1 MTPEEALNASVAEV
15 APLVRSRAL
24 SPVALAE
31 ASLAR
36 LEGTGKALNA
46 VATLTR
52 ERAMEEARSAES
64 DIAAGHYRGPLHGI
78 PYGAKDLLATR
89 GIPTGWG
96 ARPLRG
102 QTFPEDATVI
112 RRLRE
117 AGAVLVAKLAMI
129 ELAGGLGYNT
139 PEASSSGATSNPWDR
154 ARWSCGSSS
163 GSGSATA
170 AALVGFSIGSETWG
184 SILCPSAFDGVTG
197 LRPTYGR
204 VPRTGAMALSWTM
217 DKIGPMA
224 RSAEDCRLVL
234 EAIGGPDP
242 GDPSS
247 LTVDRPSPPAAG
259 APAPDPRGYH
269 VGVLR
274 ADYGKIYD
282 PEVAA
287 AFEEAVRKLSGL
299 GVAVSDA
306 TLPDFPYD
314 ETATL
319 VIVVEAAAAFE
330 PLITSGR
337 VRELV
342 EPAARWA
349 GEAAKSVSGVDYVR
363 AMQARRLIEQG
374 FEEMFARYDFLVAPT
389 MPIVAAK
396 LTDKLETAFAYTDS
410 LGSGGN
416 LAGLP
421 ALSMPC
427 GFSKGGLP
435 IGIQVV
441 GRPWDEER
449 ILALGRLYQENTDWH
464 RRRPPLV
471 PPRSA

>member
-1 MTPEEALNASVAEV
+1 MTPEQALDATVSEA
-15 APLVRSRAL
+15 APLVRSGKL

-31 ASLAR
+31 ASLER
-36 LEGTGKALNA
+36 LGGVGRTLNA

-52 ERAMEEARSAES
+52 DRALEEARAAEKE
-64 DIAAGHYRGPLHGI
+64 IAEGRYRGPLHGI

-96 ARPLRG
+96 ARPLRA
-102 QTFPEDATVI
+102 QTFDADATVI

-139 PEASSSGATSNPWDR
+139 AAASSSGATSNPWDR

-184 SILCPSAFDGVTG
+184 SILCPSAFDGVAG
-197 LRPTYGR
+197 LRPTYGL

-234 EAIGGPDP
+234 GAIAGHDP
-242 GDPSS
+242 SDPSS
-247 LTVDRPSPPAAG
+247 LAERIDVDGPT
-259 APAPDPRGYH
+259 PDSARGYR
-269 VGVLR
+269 VGVVR
-274 ADYGKIYD
+274 PAFGKIYD
-282 PEVAA
+282 TEVEA
-287 AFEEAVRKLSGL
+287 AFEEAVRALSGL
-299 GVAVSDA
+299 GIAA
-306 TLPDFPYD
+306 TDVKLPDLPFD
-314 ETATL
+314 EAAIL

-337 VRELV
+337 VRRLV
-342 EPAARWA
+342 EPAAKWA
-349 GEAAKSVSGVDYVR
+349 GDVAKTVSGVDYVR
-363 AMQARRLIEQG
+363 AMQARRLIQQA
-374 FEEMFARYDFLVAPT
+374 FEEIYRQHDLLVSPT
-389 MPIVAAK
+389 MPILASK
-396 LTDKLETAFAYTDS
+396 LIDKLETAFTYNDP
-410 LGSGGN
+410 LGSGAN

-421 ALSMPC
+421 ALSLPC
-427 GFSKGGLP
+427 GFSKSGLP
-435 IGIQVV
+435 V
-441 GRPWDEER
+441 GLQIVGCPLDEAR
-449 ILALGRLYQENTDWH
+449 VLALGRLYQEHTDWH
-464 RRRPPLV
+464 RRRPVMTEAKPT
-471 PPRSA
+471 

>member
-1 MTPEEALNASVAEV
+1 MTPEEALDATVSEV
-15 APLVRSRAL
+15 APLVRSGKL
-24 SPVALAE
+24 SPVAFAE
-31 ASLAR
+31 ASLSR
-36 LEGTGKALNA
+36 LETTGKSLNA

-52 ERAMEEARSAES
+52 DRALEEARSAERE
-64 DIAAGHYRGPLHGI
+64 IAAGHYRGPLHGV

-102 QTFPEDATVI
+102 QVLPEDATVI

-139 PEASSSGATSNPWDR
+139 PAASSSGATSNPWDR
-154 ARWSCGSSS
+154 GRWSCGSSS

-170 AALVGFSIGSETWG
+170 AALVGFAIGSETWG

-217 DKIGPMA
+217 DKLGPMA
-224 RSAEDCRLVL
+224 RSAEDCRLIL
-234 EAIGGPDP
+234 DAIAGPDP

-247 LTVDRPSPPAAG
+247 LETTAREE
-259 APAPDPRGYH
+259 PRTSADARGFR

-274 ADYGKIYD
+274 PDFGKIYD
-282 PEVAA
+282 PEVAT
-287 AFEEAVRKLSGL
+287 AFEEAVRKLSSL
-299 GVAVSDA
+299 GIAVSDA
-306 TLPDFPYD
+306 KLPDYPYD
-314 ETATL
+314 ETAVL

-330 PLITSGR
+330 PLITSGQ

-349 GEAAKSVSGVDYVR
+349 GDAAKSVSGVDYVR
-363 AMQARRLIEQG
+363 AMQARHLIQQA
-374 FEEMFARYDFLVAPT
+374 FDDMFRQYDLLVSPT

-427 GFSKGGLP
+427 GFSKAGLP

-441 GRPWDEER
+441 GRPWDEAR

-464 RRRPPLV
+464 RRRPRIV
-471 PPRSA
+471 S

>member
-1 MTPEEALNASVAEV
+1 MTPEEALDATVSEV
-15 APLVRSRAL
+15 APLVHSGKL

-36 LEGTGKALNA
+36 LETTGKSLNA

-52 ERAMEEARSAES
+52 DRALEEARSAERE
-64 DIAAGHYRGPLHGI
+64 IAAGHYRGPLHGV

-102 QTFPEDATVI
+102 QVFPEDATVI

-139 PEASSSGATSNPWDR
+139 PAASSSGATSNPWDR
-154 ARWSCGSSS
+154 GRWSCGSSS

-170 AALVGFSIGSETWG
+170 AALVGFAIGSETWG

-217 DKIGPMA
+217 DKLGPMA
-224 RSAEDCRLVL
+224 RSAEDCRLIL
-234 EAIGGPDP
+234 DAIAGPDP

-247 LTVDRPSPPAAG
+247 LET
-259 APAPDPRGYH
+259 APREEPRTAPDARGFR

-274 ADYGKIYD
+274 PDFGKIYD

-287 AFEEAVRKLSGL
+287 AFEEAVRKLSAL

-306 TLPDFPYD
+306 KLPDCPYD
-314 ETATL
+314 ETAVL

-330 PLITSGR
+330 PLITSGQ

-349 GEAAKSVSGVDYVR
+349 GDAAKSVSGVDYVR
-363 AMQARRLIEQG
+363 AMQARRLIQQA
-374 FEEMFARYDFLVAPT
+374 FDDMFRQYDLLVSPT

-396 LTDKLETAFAYTDS
+396 LTDKLETAFAYADS

-427 GFSKGGLP
+427 GFSKAGLP
-435 IGIQVV
+435 IGVQVV
-441 GRPWDEER
+441 GRPWDEGR

-464 RRRPPLV
+464 RRRPRL
-471 PPRSA
+471 A

>member
-1 MTPEEALNASVAEV
+1 MTPEEALDTTVAEV
-15 APLVRSRAL
+15 APLVRSRQL

-36 LEGTGKALNA
+36 LESTGKALNA
-46 VATLTR
+46 VATLTP
-52 ERAMEEARSAES
+52 ERALEEARIAERE
-64 DIAAGHYRGPLHGI
+64 IAAGHYRGPLHGI

-96 ARPLRG
+96 ARPLRA
-102 QTFPEDATVI
+102 QSFSEDATVI

-139 PEASSSGATSNPWDR
+139 AAASSSGATSNPWDR
-154 ARWSCGSSS
+154 GRWSCGSSS

-224 RSAEDCRLVL
+224 RSAEDCRVVL

-247 LTVDRPSPPAAG
+247 LGDAAEREAPSKSGDA
-259 APAPDPRGYH
+259 RGYR
-269 VGVLR
+269 VGVVR
-274 ADYGKIYD
+274 PDFGKIYD
-282 PEVAA
+282 PEVSA
-287 AFEEAVRKLSGL
+287 AFEEAVRKLSGV

-306 TLPDFPYD
+306 KLPDYPYD
-314 ETATL
+314 ETAVL

-342 EPAARWA
+342 EPGARWA
-349 GEAAKSVSGVDYVR
+349 GDAAKSISGVDYVR
-363 AMQARRLIEQG
+363 AMQARRLIQQA
-374 FEEMFARYDFLVAPT
+374 FDEMFRQYDLLISPT

-427 GFSKGGLP
+427 GFSKAGLP

-441 GRPWDEER
+441 GRPWDEAR

-464 RRRPPLV
+464 RRRPPV
-471 PPRSA
+471 RPPKSA